1 MKNKENKDQMINENN
16 WFPLLT
22 MFECG
27 NLDIEMEAPL
37 FQYLIDTGHV
47 WNLQGYHQNFTIEL
61 IQDGICI
68 FGEKS
73 FKSAYGGVYPSR
85 YELPQGAAGT
95 IEYQKEMRNN
105 EG

>member
-1 MKNKENKDQMINENN
+1 MKNKENNNQMINENN

-22 MFECG
+22 MFEYG
-27 NLDIEMEAPL
+27 NLDIEMVAPL

-47 WNLQGYHQNFTIEL
+47 WNLQGHHGHLAIEL

-73 FKSAYGGVYPSR
+73 FKSVPSR
-85 YELPQGAAGT
+85 YDLPPGEAGT
-95 IEYQKEMRNN
+95 IEYQKEMSRNDG
-105 EG
+105 EI